1 MSFVQIIY
9 LYFYQY
15 VVYDYINTQRNVS
28 TLLFFLQASSVNLFS
43 AETGRR
49 LLDTTINFNLDPNGG
64 KPEKV
69 SFKYHPIYPITPS
82 FLLSGWSS

>member
-9 LYFYQY
+9 LYFCQY
-15 VVYDYINTQRNVS
+15 VVYDYINAQRNIS
-28 TLLFFLQASSVNLFS
+28 TVFSAFLQATSVNLFS

-69 SFKYHPIYPITPS
+69 SFKYHPI
-82 FLLSGWSS
+82 